1 MTLDL
6 IEVVCVY
13 CDTLGGRQKKTL
25 KCENDMFVLEVGP
38 TLVCGHGNG
47 QTEKD
52 DQE

>member
-25 KCENDMFVLEVGP
+25 KCENDMFAPQGLWALEW
-38 TLVCGHGNG
+38 TDI
-47 QTEKD
+47 KR
-52 DQE
+52 